1 MTEFFMCYFWFIK
14 KTNIMIFN
22 QIFTFLLV
30 FFASLFNA
38 QLDDKFYQPSK
49 KMQPFEMKIS
59 EIIYF
64 PVEKDTIT
72 AYISQSEI
80 KDLKKT
86 ILFFHGAGGNVT
98 TYQYIS
104 KPLVEAGYKVV
115 MVDVRGY
122 GKSTGIP
129 SHENIKNDTQ
139 KLFDYLI
146 TKPEI
151 KNTKIYIY
159 GASLGS
165 QVAAHL
171 AKNNKEKLSGLII
184 DGGMSSFAD
193 VATLFAPQ
201 YAQYIEQILKGVY
214 QSKEDLKFTQGLP
227 KLFIYNKKD
236 ATVPFLQGQTNFAN
250 AAEPKTFLEAGNEH
264 IQAMKD
270 EESVVL
276 KAISN
281 L

>member
-1 MTEFFMCYFWFIK
+1 MPASQLLDLLK
-14 KTNIMIFN
+14 KTNIHH
-22 QIFTFLLV
+22 
-30 FFASLFNA
+30 S
-38 QLDDKFYQPSK
+38 
-49 KMQPFEMKIS
+49 
-59 EIIYF
+59 
-64 PVEKDTIT
+64 
-72 AYISQSEI
+72 
-80 KDLKKT
+80 
-86 ILFFHGAGGNVT
+86 
-98 TYQYIS
+98 
-104 KPLVEAGYKVV
+104 
-115 MVDVRGY
+115 
-122 GKSTGIP
+122 
-129 SHENIKNDTQ
+129 
-139 KLFDYLI
+139 FDYLDNLFLLSI
-146 TKPEI
+146 GLK
-151 KNTKIYIY
+151 
-159 GASLGS
+159 
-165 QVAAHL
+165 
-171 AKNNKEKLSGLII
+171 KNNKEKLSGLII